1 MHNEAFL
8 FVHTIQKKFWLG
20 MLAAIDAALISAAR
34 RPPGT
39 DAEFMR
45 FLIATREYLLSE
57 GRERPEGMP
66 DDAFVLLK
74 PLCEHLVSQGRFP
87 HSRLQLFSGLDPWY
101 VGVLPESLHTGA
113 PSERKD
119 GV

>member
-1 MHNEAFL
+1 MHNEAFF
-8 FVHTIQKKFWLG
+8 FVQAIQKKFWLG

-34 RPPGT
+34 RPGA

-57 GRERPEGMP
+57 GRLRPDNML
-66 DDAFVLLK
+66 DDDFVLLK

-101 VGVLPESLHTGA
+101 VGVLPESLQAGT
-113 PSERKD
+113 PERKD
-119 GV
+119 DA